1 MKKYLFCLGLMMS
14 ANMALA
20 GSDSGPFEKLSAEWW
35 QWALSIPTSENPQL
49 DSTGEKCMIGQRGSV
64 WFLAGVFGGGEA
76 TRTCS
81 VPEGKELFFPIA
93 NSVNFNTPNVCGQG
107 SENISVED
115 LRAFSA
121 AFIDGITDVSVELDG
136 KSTRNVRR
144 VLSKVFEVA
153 LPGDNVFDPLCSPD
167 YDVPAGIFSPA
178 VDDGYYVKLKH
189 LKSGAHTLHLRA
201 ETATDVVQD
210 VTYNLTVVPVLKE

>member
-1 MKKYLFCLGLMMS
+1 MKKYIFCLGLMMS

-20 GSDSGPFEKLSAEWW
+20 GSESEPFKKLSAEWW
-35 QWALSIPTSENPQL
+35 QWALSIPTLENPQL
-49 DSTGEKCMIGQRGSV
+49 DSTGKKCMIGQQGSV

-115 LRAFSA
+115 LRDFSA
-121 AFIDGITDVSVELDG
+121 DFIDGITEVSVELDG
-136 KSTRNVRR
+136 KSTGSVRR

-153 LPGDNVFDPLCSPD
+153 LPGDNVFDPLCNPD
-167 YDVPAGIFSPA
+167 FDVPAGIFSPA
-178 VDDGYYVKLKH
+178 VDDGYYVKLEH
-189 LKSGAHTLHLRA
+189 LEIGAHTLHLRA
-201 ETATDVVQD
+201 ETATGVAQD
-210 VTYNLTVVPVLKE
+210 VTYNLTVVPVSKE